1 MTDLAALGGTHT
13 TNFAR
18 AIRWEVVMMHVA
30 LALDRLDSVKALPFV
45 EHAQRADA
53 HDLRL
58 ATLEQTRTMNARQIT
73 GHNMQRTNLINGT
86 TISALARLDNHL
98 AHRTLL
104 KTLAGSCDIRTPSSA
119 FLFREAL
126 FLDACLQLFDFRNA
140 IQFIGVFQG
149 GSHIIVVGLNALS
162 NARVGFMNLVLDRR
176 RVHLGKERGLM
187 LAECS
192 DGFLAE
198 VHSSKHIFFGDFLGT
213 RFYHGDEA
221 FRTSNGQLK
230 IGVLHFGVSRV
241 HNELARFLVAANAH
255 ASSRALKR
263 CAAHHQSGGRAHNA
277 DDIGGIFAIAH
288 KRRSNNVNFLLE
300 TLGKA
305 RTNRTVN
312 HASRQRAKFRRTSF
326 AFQVAARNA
335 ANRVHL
341 FNVVNGQREEVV
353 VLLFAGDNRGHQNRG
368 VTLAYQNS
376 TRSLFCQL
384 TGLEL
389 VLLAVKL
396 ELFNNFFHS
405 FLSFSSC
412 MPYCTQASSTG
423 QQRKLLGHEQK
434 RPCAFDRKPFHFRMK
449 RLHAAQ
455 DPPEGGSLNSN

>member
-1 MTDLAALGGTHT
+1 
-13 TNFAR
+13 
-18 AIRWEVVMMHVA
+18 MMHVA
-30 LALDRLDSVKALPFV
+30 LALDRLNGVKALPFV

-53 HDLRL
+53 HNLRL
-58 ATLEQTRTMNARQIT
+58 TTLEQARTMNARQVT
-73 GHNMQRTNLINGT
+73 RHNVQRTNLVHRT
-86 TISALARLDNHL
+86 TVSALARLDNHL
-98 AHRTLL
+98 AHSALL
-104 KTLAGSCDIRTPSSA
+104 KALAGGCDIGAPCST
-119 FLFREAL
+119 FLFREVL
-126 FLDACLQLFDFRNA
+126 FLDACFQLFDFRNA
-140 IQFIGVFQG
+140 IQLVSVFQSSG
-149 GSHIIVVGLNALS
+149 HIIVIGLNALS
-162 NARVGFMNLVLDRR
+162 DARVGFVNLVLDRS
-176 RVHLGKERGLM
+176 RVHLGKESSLM

-192 DGFLAE
+192 NGFLTE
-198 VHSSKHIFFGDFLGT
+198 VHSSKHVFFSDFLGT
-213 RFYHGDEA
+213 RFNHRDEVLRAGD
-221 FRTSNGQLK
+221 GQLK

-255 ASSRALKR
+255 ASSGALKGS
-263 CAAHHQSGGRAHNA
+263 AAHHQSGRGAHNA
-277 DDIGGIFAIAH
+277 NDIGGILAIAY
-288 KRRSNNVNFLLE
+288 KRCSNNVNFLLE

-312 HASRQRAKFRRTSF
+312 HASRQRAKLRRTSF

-341 FNVVNGQREEVV
+341 LNVVNGQWEEVI
-353 VLLFAGDNRGHQNRG
+353 VLLFARDNRGHQNRG
-368 VTLAYQNS
+368 VTLAHQHS

-412 MPYCTQASSTG
+412 MPYCTQASSAE
-423 QQRKLLGHEQK
+423 QKLKLLSHEQK

-449 RLHAAQ
+449 TPHAAQ